1 MTAAPTTTAYHRLSN
16 ASHTVPGKAFSTGR
30 WRNVTLLKP
39 VFYSFSPIITINR
52 FYIQACRNNLPPFT
66 FAHPWMC
73 FIFTEWITLCL
84 NRWAVYWKMCISRC
98 GMREPMLH
106 GSTMP
111 AEGSVWTRLRFL
123 WGISAVWMFP
133 AVAEGIN
140 RPPLSPPPVLA
151 APAAPAAAF
160 PSGMGSCN
168 GELLWLMF
176 DCAVHL
182 FICLANKWIIN
193 DLPPCFPLGVHYVS
207 FGLLLCK
214 CKWAGSLQ
222 NLGNGTNGT
231 KAISTRRTLDLP
243 E

>member
-1 MTAAPTTTAYHRLSN
+1 MHFLLKKWQLLWPQLHIADWVMHHILCLVRHFPLEDE
-16 ASHTVPGKAFSTGR
+16 K
-30 WRNVTLLKP
+30 NVTLLKP

-84 NRWAVYWKMCISRC
+84 NRWAVYWKTCVSRC
-98 GMREPMLH
+98 GLLEPRLH
-106 GSTMP
+106 GSTVP

-133 AVAEGIN
+133 AVVEGIN
-140 RPPLSPPPVLA
+140 RLPPSLPPVRA
-151 APAAPAAAF
+151 APAAPGAGF
-160 PSGMGSCN
+160 PSGMGSCI

-176 DCAVHL
+176 DCSVHL

-193 DLPPCFPLGVHYVS
+193 GLPPCFPSWCALRFFRS
-207 FGLLLCK
+207 F
-214 CKWAGSLQ
+214 
-222 NLGNGTNGT
+222 
-231 KAISTRRTLDLP
+231 AIQV
-243 E
+243 